1 MFNDPSNAVANT
13 VLYAPISSLPF
24 TPTLSGTQ
32 YTLPMFATASTL
44 GDSMITQNAGGTAAT
59 ISGTL
64 TTTGS
69 FTSTLGTFSD
79 KVVISSSGNPV
90 LTVKR
95 TNGNPSIA
103 FGGITGDTAVGT
115 MQVIGNG
122 TDFGSYYFYS
132 NSGTLAS
139 SNYLLQ
145 LKLSV
150 DSATDTVMTIGKGS
164 GNKGTINCEGSI
176 IVDIDKTNS
185 ATVKVFSVVTH
196 GSTASHIELLKV
208 KDDGIIQIADYGSGT
223 NTGTPT
229 YNLEVDSSG
238 NIIETPST
246 NPGGNGGTFSGS
258 KDIDAG
264 GVIKVFTLTRA
275 TTGCLVF
282 DVFFTADFV
291 SGVGGGPPIA
301 EKWTVVH
308 GISQTPVYNK
318 IISNDGQFGTGGYD
332 VTFADASSGTA
343 VECSVAQRSGSS
355 YPSLSYTIIV
365 GYSENNA
372 LTFTPA

>member
-1 MFNDPSNAVANT
+1 
-13 VLYAPISSLPF
+13 
-24 TPTLSGTQ
+24 
-32 YTLPMFATASTL
+32 MFATTSTL
-44 GDSMITQNAGGTAAT
+44 GDSMVTQNAGGTAAT

-69 FTSTLGTFSD
+69 LTSTLGTFSD

-132 NSGTLAS
+132 NSGTLAN

-145 LKLSV
+145 MSLTV

-164 GNKGTINCEGSI
+164 GNKGTISCEGSI
-176 IVDIDKTNS
+176 IVDIDKNNS
-185 ATVKVFSVVTH
+185 ATGKFFSVVTH
-196 GSTASHIELLKV
+196 GNTGSPIELLKV
-208 KDDGIIQIADYGSGT
+208 KDDGIVQMPDYGSGT

-238 NIIETPST
+238 NIIETSST
-246 NPGGNGGTFSGS
+246 PGGSGGGIFSG
-258 KDIDAG
+258 DQAIAFPAPTVGDLA
-264 GVIKVFTLTRA
+264 FTLNRA
-275 TTGCLVF
+275 TTGTLIF
-282 DVFFTADFV
+282 DVWFTSETSTGTSVA
-291 SGVGGGPPIA
+291 
-301 EKWTVVH
+301 KKYTVAH
-308 GISQTPVYNK
+308 AHNATPVYNK
-318 IISNDGQFGTGGYD
+318 IIDTGPLVHAAGDRDFTVSFQNAGSGLSVTCNISAVAIAQNIGYT
-332 VTFADASSGTA
+332 V
-343 VECSVAQRSGSS
+343 Q
-355 YPSLSYTIIV
+355 V
-365 GYSENNA
+365 GHDSTNA
-372 LTFTPA
+372 LTFTPAS